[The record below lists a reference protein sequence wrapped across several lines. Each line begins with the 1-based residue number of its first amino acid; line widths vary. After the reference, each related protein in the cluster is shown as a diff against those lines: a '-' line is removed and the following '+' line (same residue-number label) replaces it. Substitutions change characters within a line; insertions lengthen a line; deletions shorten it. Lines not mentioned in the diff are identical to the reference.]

1 MLEVVEQGSAI
12 YLVTEFVGGGELFAH
27 IVNKGRLEEA
37 EAMRLFAQMVAA
49 VDSCHRQLVIHR
61 DLKPENVLLD
71 ASGDIKVRAC
81 RHNRRNS
88 RTCLQA
94 AVLHPTNSAPRYCCP
109 LTDACSLLLPLAAN
123 VAELQCAT
131 SS

>member
-37 EAMRLFAQMVAA
+37 EAVKLFAQMVAA

-61 DLKPENVLLD
+61 DLKP
-71 ASGDIKVRAC
+71 VRCPHA
-81 RHNRRNS
+81 NGRRRRS
-88 RTCLQA
+88 QQRGA
-94 AVLHPTNSAPRYCCP
+94 GP
-109 LTDACSLLLPLAAN
+109 
-123 VAELQCAT
+123 
-131 SS
+131 